1 MTNNT
6 WIEDWFKKCEE
17 LGLKPWEWNFK
28 QSYADES
35 IKGTSPI
42 KLMLEYKIGIL
53 KNRGV

>member
-17 LGLKPWEWNFK
+17 LVLKPWEWNFK